1 MLTRC
6 SGGIVG
12 CCTKKSLYNTF
23 TFLGGIHAN
32 AVVFHAS
39 EAFHVQNTSLH
50 TVIQRNSNFELT
62 APNIEPVSHSH
73 GLHGDSTSARVASL
87 R

>member
-1 MLTRC
+1 MLTRY
-6 SGGIVG
+6 SGAVVG
-12 CCTKKSLYNTF
+12 CCTKKSLYDSCTS
-23 TFLGGIHAN
+23 LGGIHA
-32 AVVFHAS
+32 VVFFTHLKVFMAN
-39 EAFHVQNTSLH
+39 ASLH

-73 GLHGDSTSARVASL
+73 GLHGDSASARVTSL